1 MPQAISLM
9 PQQTV
14 FVKNTF
20 LFGFWGMLFLGQ
32 PVVKDK
38 TKKLKLEEKETLVV
52 EERGPIEDSTK
63 KK

>member
-1 MPQAISLM
+1 MQLVSCPDRQFLWK
-9 PQQTV
+9 PGQQ
-14 FVKNTF
+14 
-20 LFGFWGMLFLGQ
+20 
-32 PVVKDK
+32 VVKDK